1 MDNYNE
7 AEYQLIG
14 LLSFFESE
22 NDENIKW
29 MDYFELS

>member
-1 MDNYNE
+1 MDNYNK

-22 NDENIKW
+22 NDENINW
-29 MDYFELS
+29 INYFALS